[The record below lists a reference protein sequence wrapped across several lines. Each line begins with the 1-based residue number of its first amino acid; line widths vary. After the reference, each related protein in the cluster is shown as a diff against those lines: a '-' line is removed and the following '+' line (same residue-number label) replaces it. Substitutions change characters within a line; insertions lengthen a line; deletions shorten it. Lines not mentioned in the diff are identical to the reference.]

1 MQRTPSLLVT
11 IALSLVLLVPVGWL
25 LFERLPPSVP
35 EPTLASA
42 PQGGDFTLV
51 SAAGPVSLS
60 GLRGKVVL
68 IYFGYTWCPD
78 ICPTNLA
85 IIAHALG
92 QLTPEVRERVQVLF
106 VSVDPERDD
115 PERLRQYTAY
125 FHPGIIGLTGT
136 PEQLAE
142 VAARYGAAYRRVEQ
156 SDSALGYLVDHSA
169 NTALVDPEGRL
180 VGQLPHAT
188 APERIVERIHG
199 LLGLAPAGSAGPS
212 HSEES

>member
-11 IALSLVLLVPVGWL
+11 IALSLVLLVPVAWL
-25 LFERLPPSVP
+25 LVERWPSSVP
-35 EPTLASA
+35 ESSLAAA
-42 PQGGDFTLV
+42 PQGGDFTLN
-51 SAAGPVSLS
+51 AAGGPLSLTQ
-60 GLRGKVVL
+60 LRGKVVL

-92 QLTPEVRERVQVLF
+92 KLTPEVRERVQVLF
-106 VSVDPERDD
+106 ISVDPERDD

-156 SDSALGYLVDHSA
+156 PDSALGYLIDHSA
-169 NTALVDPEGRL
+169 STALVDPEGRL
-180 VGQLPHAT
+180 VGLLAHAT
-188 APERIVERIHG
+188 PAEQIVARIRG
-199 LLGLAPAGSAGPS
+199 LLGLAPADSAPS
-212 HSEES
+212 HPEASS